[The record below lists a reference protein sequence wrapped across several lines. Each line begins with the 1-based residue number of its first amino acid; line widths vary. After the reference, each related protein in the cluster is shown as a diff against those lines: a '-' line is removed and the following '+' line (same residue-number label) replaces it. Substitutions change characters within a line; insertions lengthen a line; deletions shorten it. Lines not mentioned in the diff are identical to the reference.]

1 MRTYIIRIMAII
13 VLLGSIGTDNA
24 KAQARIDT
32 IFANM
37 PDSLLPYL
45 TRNNRLDCIDFIQN
59 NMKAEVENL
68 FGTKSELVVLTDDY
82 LQLRLNSITT
92 LEMKLLKSGGR
103 DSVVCLSKTILSPE
117 PFSELTFFDTRWN
130 AMSVDFK
137 LDKIIDLIG
146 RSDYIMHEARLS
158 KDDETVTIN
167 MRRIFSKDRELT
179 GDTVKTLK
187 YRWNGTTLEQ
197 EL

>member
-24 KAQARIDT
+24 KAQTRIDT

-130 AMSVDFK
+130 ALKSTSHFIPLWGDRGG
-137 LDKIIDLIG
+137 L
-146 RSDYIMHEARLS
+146 DYIMHEARLS